1 MKDFGWILLSVGLA
15 IFFIL
20 LVKPLWT
27 KQKHQ
32 SKIKINNKFIINND
46 QPENIKQ
53 NQIISLRF
61 APKIKSNIPL
71 KEVQNLFLSHNLSFN
86 EMKIFE
92 KKNGNKKL
100 YSVANLIEPGI
111 FEKNKDIPGF
121 TFFFQQTDPKTDL
134 SILNEMF
141 ETMHE
146 LCKHY
151 DAWILDDDGRNIN
164 RKNLN
169 NVLTFNDSNNQ
180 KLT

>member
-1 MKDFGWILLSVGLA
+1 MIDFGWILLSAGLA

-20 LVKPLWT
+20 LAKPLWT
-27 KQKHQ
+27 KEKHQ

-46 QPENIKQ
+46 QPDKIKS

-61 APKIKSNIPL
+61 SPKIKSNIPL
-71 KEVQNLFLSHNLSFN
+71 KEVKDLFLRHNLSFN

-92 KKNGNKKL
+92 KKNGNQKL
-100 YSVANLIEPGI
+100 YNVANLIEPGI

-121 TFFFQQTDPKTDL
+121 TFFFQQRDPKTDL
-134 SILNEMF
+134 NILNEMF
-141 ETMHE
+141 DTMNE
-146 LCKHY
+146 LCEHY

-169 NVLTFNDSNNQ
+169 NLLTFNDSNSQ
-180 KLT
+180 KIT

>member
-1 MKDFGWILLSVGLA
+1 MIDFGWILLSAGLA

-20 LVKPLWT
+20 LAKPLWT
-27 KQKHQ
+27 KEKHQ

-46 QPENIKQ
+46 QPDKIKS

-61 APKIKSNIPL
+61 SPKIKSNIPL
-71 KEVQNLFLSHNLSFN
+71 KEVKDLFLRHNLSFN

-92 KKNGNKKL
+92 KKNGNQKL
-100 YSVANLIEPGI
+100 YNVANLIEPGI

-121 TFFFQQTDPKTDL
+121 TFFFQQRDPKTDL
-134 SILNEMF
+134 NILNEMF
-141 ETMHE
+141 DTMDE
-146 LCKHY
+146 LCEHY

-169 NVLTFNDSNNQ
+169 NLLTFNDSNSQ
-180 KLT
+180 KIT